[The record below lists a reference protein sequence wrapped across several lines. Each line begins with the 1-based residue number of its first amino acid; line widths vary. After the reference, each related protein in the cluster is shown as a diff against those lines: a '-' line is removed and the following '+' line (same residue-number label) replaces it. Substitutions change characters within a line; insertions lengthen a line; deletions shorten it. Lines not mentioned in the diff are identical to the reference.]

1 MRTFAYLHAVH
12 IQSNQLKKLLIDI
25 YANRMTKLLNQHDF
39 LLKIAQFV
47 DFSTDIPDSEK
58 KDAEEAL
65 LRLEEATYHLK
76 QATEHLNVLYDPFSE
91 HDSISTKSVVKKRGV
106 LNRFKQA
113 SKEKFENFKRLCILA
128 IQKLNNFSKGD
139 MEIQEI
145 IGALE
150 SAIIDIEQKLEKFY
164 DVLSDYES
172 PDFRNDVL
180 STIDDVRRKSEEFN
194 DLVYDRIIE
203 HINANLIG
211 KTWMSD
217 AEDRLNLDVKEHTPL
232 LLELFKQRQQM
243 LDGKYPNMGK
253 DTQALNPSDAQRVY
267 YPDAVRNV
275 NFTEF
280 GD

>member
-1 MRTFAYLHAVH
+1 M
-12 IQSNQLKKLLIDI
+12 ILLIGL
-25 YANRMTKLLNQHDF
+25 YANRMTKLLNQHD
-39 LLKIAQFV
+39 LLRKIAQYV

-65 LRLEEATYHLK
+65 LRLEEAAYHLN
-76 QATEHLNVLYDPFSE
+76 QATDHLNVLYDPFSK
-91 HDSISTKSVVKKRGV
+91 HDNISTKSVVEKRGV

-128 IQKLNNFSKGD
+128 MQKLNNFSNGD
-139 MEIQEI
+139 TEIREI
-145 IGALE
+145 IGTLE
-150 SAIIDIEQKLEKFY
+150 SSVIDIEQKLEEFY

-172 PDFRNDVL
+172 PDFRDAVL
-180 STIDDVRRKSEEFN
+180 STIDGVKTKAEEFN

-203 HINANLIG
+203 HINANIIG

-217 AEDRLNLDVKEHTPL
+217 AEDQLNIGVEEHTPL

-243 LDGKYPNMGK
+243 LDGKYPNMEK

-267 YPDAVRNV
+267 YPDAVRTV

-280 GD
+280 GE